1 MFGDGKNK
9 TGLMQALQ
17 GKGFD
22 KFWED
27 NWSGIVPAG
36 TQLKK
41 SVEGYE
47 STTTGASRNSKGK
60 LRYLQDMDQ
69 NSVINATI
77 FGQYTTEAGRKW
89 IKDGFPTLSDKQA
102 DKVDSQETR
111 ELKQQY
117 YDFYSAI
124 DKVKGRKEALEEA
137 RDAATLG
144 DQNRARRVAT
154 EYNEKVRDALSDY
167 YSKHDEIPPKLKK
180 ELEQQ
185 VFINASRTRK
195 K

>member
-1 MFGDGKNK
+1 
-9 TGLMQALQ
+9 MQALQ

-77 FGQYTTEAGRKW
+77 FGQYTTEAGRQW